1 MLITGHPP
9 TTQWDEQ
16 VFSTVNGF
24 PKTVTFHEQRLFFGG
39 VTALP
44 DGIQASMVADF
55 FNFDV
60 GDGEDSDSVQ
70 IQIASDQVN
79 EIRHLISGKVLQILT
94 STGEFYLKPQV
105 SKPITPTDIRIVSQS
120 NLGSQLKAKPRIFD
134 NATIFIQNNGKTVR
148 EFLYSTAAEEFSSNS
163 ISLLSNHLISTQND
177 TAKLTS
183 IADRT

>member
-44 DGIQASMVADF
+44 DGIQASQVADF

-60 GDGEDSDSVQ
+60 GEAEDADSVQ
-70 IQIASDQVN
+70 IQIASDQIN
-79 EIRHLISGKVLQILT
+79 EIRHLTSSKTLEIFT
-94 STGEFYLKPQV
+94 STGEFFLKPQV
-105 SKPITPTDIRIVSQS
+105 SKPITPTDIQIIRQS
-120 NLGSQLKAKPRIFD
+120 SLGCQQKAMPKRFD
-134 NATIFIQNNGKTVR
+134 GATIF
-148 EFLYSTAAEEFSSNS
+148 L
-163 ISLLSNHLISTQND
+163 SLIHI
-177 TAKLTS
+177 
-183 IADRT
+183 